1 MKSTKSMFVYGT
13 LMENQRNF
21 KYFNDNVIEIK
32 RGYIRGDL
40 YHLIDYNCPA
50 ITLGNDKVYGEL
62 ITYVDPTDTIEQEI
76 DALERDF
83 GHDDSR
89 IRYDRFNVAVYVEG
103 QEYQSSAYFL
113 NRIDTVKTKKIN
125 QYWKSEN

>member
-1 MKSTKSMFVYGT
+1 MKSIKSMFVYGT

-21 KYFNDNVIEIK
+21 KYFDNNVVDIK

-50 ITLGNDKVYGEL
+50 ITMGNEKVYGEL
-62 ITYVDPTDTIEQEI
+62 ITYEDPTGVIENEI

-83 GHDDSR
+83 GHEGDSV
-89 IRYDRFNVAVYVEG
+89 RYDRFNVAVYVDDK
-103 QEYQSSAYFL
+103 EYQSSAYFL
-113 NRIDTVKTKKIN
+113 NAIDTIKTKKIN
-125 QYWKSEN
+125 QYWQPEY

>member
-1 MKSTKSMFVYGT
+1 MKSIKSMFVYGT

-21 KYFNDNVIEIK
+21 KYFNNKVIDIK

-50 ITLGNDKVYGEL
+50 ITQGNEKVYGEL
-62 ITYVDPTDTIEQEI
+62 ITYEDPTGIIEKEI

-83 GHDDSR
+83 GHEGDCV
-89 IRYDRFNVAVYVEG
+89 RYDRFNVAVYVEN

-113 NRIDTVKTKKIN
+113 SAIETIKTKKIN
-125 QYWKSEN
+125 QYWQPEN